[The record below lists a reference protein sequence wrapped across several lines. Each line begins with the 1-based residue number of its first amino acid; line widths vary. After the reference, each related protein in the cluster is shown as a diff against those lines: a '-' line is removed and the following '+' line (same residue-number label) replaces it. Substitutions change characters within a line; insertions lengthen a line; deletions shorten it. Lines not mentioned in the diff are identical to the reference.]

1 MYICSLNIYKM
12 RLLRDSDTA
21 ALYRQDAH
29 WLSVREFQ
37 THNFI
42 SYVVPYSIVYQY

>member
-21 ALYRQDAH
+21 ALYRQDDTGLAFKNSKH
-29 WLSVREFQ
+29 I
-37 THNFI
+37 I
-42 SYVVPYSIVYQY
+42 S